1 MRSNPSTAAMRD
13 LAVREPRQSVQA
25 KADVDLEFINEG
37 QLDLDKILELI
48 EKGENQL
55 VQRASSC

>member
-1 MRSNPSTAAMRD
+1 MRD